1 MSQIFIFSYFQTKK
15 ILIENTRVSE
25 YIVVKIMTVGKNYIE
40 PKNKHKIVT
49 MQKLSRHL
57 RGISPY

>member
-25 YIVVKIMTVGKNYIE
+25 YIIVKIMTVGKTNIE
-40 PKNKHKIVT
+40 TKNKHKIVT

>member
-25 YIVVKIMTVGKNYIE
+25 YIVVKIMTVE
-40 PKNKHKIVT
+40 KNK
-49 MQKLSRHL
+49 LSQR
-57 RGISPY
+57 INIK

>member
-25 YIVVKIMTVGKNYIE
+25 YIVVKIMTVGKI
-40 PKNKHKIVT
+40 I
-49 MQKLSRHL
+49 LSQR
-57 RGISPY
+57 INIK